1 MRILIVVGIFPPDI
15 GGPSTFVPLIA
26 KKLIDNGYKVEV
38 VCLSD
43 TVEHDDSVFA
53 FKIHRIKR
61 RQNLILRWVR
71 TITTIIQAGKKS
83 DLLFVNGLPMES
95 YIANLL
101 IRKKS
106 LRKVVGDWAWER
118 GRNLN
123 LTQDAFD
130 EFQNNSHNLHLEIAK
145 FSRGWT
151 AKKVDLVITP
161 SKHLK
166 SVVENWGVEKH
177 KIKVIYNGTKII
189 PIVSNTSDFKNINL
203 ITVGRLAP
211 FKNIDRI
218 ILSLKKIADK
228 DKNFKLFIVGDGPER
243 QNLQTL
249 VKKLNLDSQVVF
261 TGQLKEAE
269 LNKYYK
275 KSDIYIQ
282 ASGYEGLP
290 HTLLEAI
297 SHNLSIISTPIGGTN
312 EILENNTNGW
322 TVDLVDGKY
331 PSEEQ
336 IATNIMFIL
345 NNKKEDEA
353 KKIKA
358 RKLLINSFDK
368 NINFEK
374 YIETIRSFVADGK

>member
-15 GGPSTFVPLIA
+15 GGPATFVPLIA
-26 KKLIDNGYKVEV
+26 KKLLEKGYSIDVI
-38 VCLSD
+38 CLSD
-43 TVEHDDSVFA
+43 TLDHDDLIFD
-53 FKIHRIKR
+53 FKVHRIKR
-61 RQNLILRWVR
+61 RQNLIFRWIQTVYK
-71 TITTIIQAGKKS
+71 IIKIGKES

-95 YIANLL
+95 YIANLI

-123 LTQDAFD
+123 LTTDAFD
-130 EFQNNSHNLHLEIAK
+130 EFQNNRHNIHLEIAK

-161 SKHLK
+161 SNHLK
-166 SVVENWGVEKH
+166 SVVENWGVKEH
-177 KIKVIYNGTKII
+177 KIKVIYNGTKIS
-189 PIVSNTSDFKNINL
+189 PLSSELLNFNDINL

-218 ILSLKKIADK
+218 IMALNQITFEDRKI
-228 DKNFKLFIVGDGPER
+228 KLFIVGDGPER
-243 QNLQTL
+243 QNLEML
-249 VKKLNLDSQVVF
+249 VKKLKLESKVLF
-261 TGQLKEAE
+261 TGQLLEKE
-269 LNKYYK
+269 LNQYYK
-275 KSDIYIQ
+275 KSNIYIQ

-297 SHNLSIISTPIGGTN
+297 SHNLSIVSTPIGGTN

-322 TVDLVDGKY
+322 TVDLIEGKY
-331 PSEEQ
+331 PSEQQ
-336 IATNIMFIL
+336 IAIKVLNIL

-353 KKIKA
+353 KKINA
-358 RKLLINSFDK
+358 RKLLINNFDK
-368 NINFEK
+368 DKNFEK
-374 YIETIRSFVADGK
+374 YIETIRDFTNNER